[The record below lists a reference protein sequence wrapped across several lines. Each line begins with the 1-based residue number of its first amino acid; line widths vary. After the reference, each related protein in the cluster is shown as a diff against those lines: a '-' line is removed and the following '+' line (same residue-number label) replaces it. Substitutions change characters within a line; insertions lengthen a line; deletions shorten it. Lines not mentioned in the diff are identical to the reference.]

1 MKTIKKITQAA
12 LVAGSML
19 ASSAFA
25 QVAGHNVILVHGFQM
40 DDLSSKPSDEEVIHR
55 QLIPEYWQQRAEAR
69 LGWNSAERVEG
80 KISELIFQQAKQLS
94 IQGTCSD
101 GCVIVTHSTG
111 DLVMRYFLAHQE
123 MWLQDA
129 GLQPLDIVAVL
140 DFAGAG
146 GGTEL
151 ASLAVN
157 VASNGSVPDWIK
169 QAVAGVFGL
178 SLSSDD
184 ISDLG
189 VLQDLDVSAARNL
202 AMMPNDIPRLRFS
215 GSGGNFLIHQLIPGA
230 DDAVVPAHSS
240 CGASSPEGIDS
251 CSNQVSYSGKLTSVN
266 GPDGLLF
273 NHFPVLM
280 SKNADHGQVIRD
292 EATGAVTYVNNN
304 FSAGLDVDFETE
316 GKRVPWWQVWR
327 ETGRFQ
333 FIKGSDA
340 KSVSALVYDNLN
352 E

>member
-1 MKTIKKITQAA
+1 MKTIINQAKA
-12 LVAGSML
+12 AVVASSLIAG
-19 ASSAFA
+19 SAFA
-25 QVAGHNVILVHGFQM
+25 QIAGHNVVLVHGFQF
-40 DDLSSKPSDEEVIHR
+40 DDLSNKPSDAEVLNR
-55 QLIPEYWQQRAEAR
+55 QLIPEYWQDRAEAR
-69 LGWNSAERVEG
+69 LGWNSAKRVEG
-80 KISELIFQQAKQLS
+80 KISELVFEQAKQLS
-94 IQGTCSD
+94 IQGTCTD
-101 GCVIVTHSTG
+101 GCVLVTHSTG
-111 DLVMRYFLAHQE
+111 DLVTRYFLAHQE
-123 MWLQDA
+123 LWLQNE
-129 GLQPLDIVAVL
+129 GLEPLDIIAVL

-157 VASNGSVPDWIK
+157 IASDGSIPDWIK

-178 SLSSDD
+178 NLSTDD

-215 GSGGNFLIHQLIPGA
+215 GSGGNALIHPLIPGK

-251 CSNQVSYSGKLTSVN
+251 CSNQVSYSGKIASVN

-280 SKNADHGQVIRD
+280 TQNADHGQVIRD
-292 EATGAVTYVNNN
+292 EATGQVTFVNNDFN
-304 FSAGLDVDFETE
+304 AGLDVDFETE
-316 GKRVPWWQVWR
+316 KKSVPWWQVWR
-327 ETGRFQ
+327 ETGKFQ
-333 FIKGSDA
+333 FIKNSNN
-340 KSVSALVYDNLN
+340 KSVSALVYENLN
-352 E
+352 D